1 MKTKVLT
8 VIYILIGITYTVLDS
23 HLSLIP
29 GLVLKGLIIPF
40 LIIIYLLNARQNRRI
55 TILAALFF
63 SFGGDVILSF
73 SFIPGLACF
82 LLAHIIYA
90 ISFFKT
96 GGESLIIPKRIYI
109 LLPVI
114 LFGAGLLCLLNDN
127 LDGMR
132 LPVITYTIVI
142 LTMVVA
148 AINRYGKV
156 SRLSF
161 ALVLTGAIL
170 FVISDSLIALNKFGF
185 PFMFSG
191 VAVMTTYIAAQYLI
205 VAGVLKESPGEFI

>member
-8 VIYILIGITYTVLDS
+8 VIYILAGITYTVLDTN
-23 HLSLIP
+23 LSLIP

-40 LIIIYLLNARQNRRI
+40 LIIIYLLNARQKLRI

-63 SFGGDVILSF
+63 SWAGDVILGF

-82 LLAHIIYA
+82 LLAHVMYV

-96 GGESLIIPKRIYI
+96 SGKSLIIPKRIYL

-161 ALVLTGAIL
+161 VVVLTGAIL

-205 VAGVLKESPGEFI
+205 VAGVLKESPGGFI

>member
-23 HLSLIP
+23 HLSSIP
-29 GLVLKGLIIPF
+29 GLVLKGSIIPF
-40 LIIIYLLNARQNRRI
+40 LIIIYQLNARQNFRI
-55 TILAALFF
+55 TILAALLF
-63 SFGGDVILSF
+63 SWAGDVILCF

-82 LLAHIIYA
+82 LLAHVMYVIA
-90 ISFFKT
+90 FLKT
-96 GGESLIIPKRIYI
+96 SGKSELITKRIY
-109 LLPVI
+109 LLFPVI
-114 LFGAGLLCLLNDN
+114 LYGAGLLCLLYDN

-132 LPVITYTIVI
+132 LPMITYTMVI
-142 LTMVVA
+142 LTMLIA

-161 ALVLTGAIL
+161 ILVLAGAVL

-185 PFMFSG
+185 PFVFSG

-205 VAGVLKESPGEFI
+205 VTGVLKQSEKEFV

>member
-23 HLSLIP
+23 HLSSIP
-29 GLVLKGLIIPF
+29 GLVLKGSIIPF
-40 LIIIYLLNARQNRRI
+40 LIIIYQLNARQNFRI
-55 TILAALFF
+55 TILAALLF
-63 SFGGDVILSF
+63 SWAGDVILCF

-82 LLAHIIYA
+82 LLAHVMYVIA
-90 ISFFKT
+90 FLKT
-96 GGESLIIPKRIYI
+96 SGKSELITKRIY
-109 LLPVI
+109 LLFPVI
-114 LFGAGLLCLLNDN
+114 LYGAGLLCLLYDN

-132 LPVITYTIVI
+132 LPMITYTMVI
-142 LTMVVA
+142 LTMLIA

-161 ALVLTGAIL
+161 ILVLAGAVL

-185 PFMFSG
+185 PFVFSG

-205 VAGVLKESPGEFI
+205 VTGVLNQSEKEFV